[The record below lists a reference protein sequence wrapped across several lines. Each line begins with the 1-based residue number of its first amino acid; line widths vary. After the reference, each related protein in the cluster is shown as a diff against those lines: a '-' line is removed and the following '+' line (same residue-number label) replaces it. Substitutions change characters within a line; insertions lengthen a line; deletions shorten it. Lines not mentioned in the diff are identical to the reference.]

1 MIMTRV
7 FGLFA
12 AVFAIAYTIAF
23 EWHWEL
29 FSYHPREG
37 AFGWGQQ
44 PSKAGGPV
52 MHWYGAI
59 GTAFVAATLASLAA
73 LPFAKRFALPVW
85 LGWAVPLA
93 CMFAWLW
100 MLRIFFTR

>member
-1 MIMTRV
+1 MNMTKV

-29 FSYHPREG
+29 FSYHPRTGE
-37 AFGWGQQ
+37 FGWGQQ
-44 PSKAGGPV
+44 ASKGGPV

-59 GTAFVAATLASLAA
+59 ATGFVAALVASLAA
-73 LPFAKRFALPVW
+73 LPFTKTRNLPPW
-85 LGWAVPLA
+85 LGWGVPLA
-93 CMFAWLW
+93 CIILWGWL
-100 MLRIFFTR
+100 LRAFFLR